1 MVIQHS
7 SPDTLGVKVA
17 QTLVLLK
24 HDGNIKIGDR
34 MLEGPGEYDVAGV
47 GIHSFEQHAVL
58 FAEGLRLTVVW
69 GDTEEVNS
77 EDDAGSDIYVLLLSD
92 AKRAEALIK
101 EQDPR
106 VVILHSAELRD
117 ALAQTMGTPIKEE
130 STYKLTAQGLPAE
143 ERDVILIA

>member
-7 SPDTLGVKVA
+7 SPDTLGLKVA
-17 QTLVLLK
+17 QTSVHLK
-24 HDGNIKIGDR
+24 HSGEIKIGDR
-34 MLEGPGEYDVAGV
+34 VLEGPGEYDIAGV
-47 GIHSFEQHAVL
+47 GVHAFDQHAVI

-69 GDTEEVNS
+69 GDTEQTNS

-92 AKRAEALIK
+92 AKRAEAIIK

-117 ALAQTMGTPIKEE
+117 ALAQQFGATIKEE
-130 STYKLTAQGLPAE
+130 STYKLTSGALPAE
-143 ERDVILIA
+143 ERDIVLIA